1 MSILVSKDMP
11 ENVRAYL
18 SSGGLVQDTPEW
30 VYELAKL
37 FILPTNPEYL
47 KIEVGEEIVI
57 TSADGELELVRQ
69 AATIA
74 GLLNIVCSLQ
84 NIEYRAATYYAIGY

>member
-1 MSILVSKDMP
+1 MTTLVSKDMP
-11 ENVRAYL
+11 TDIRRYL
-18 SSGGLVQDTPEW
+18 SNGGLVQDTPEW

-47 KIEVGEEIVI
+47 KVSVEDEIVI
-57 TSADGELELVRQ
+57 TTADGGLELVRQ